1 MRMTMFSKYAIPVCA
16 LAMCSVTLATV
27 PMLAQ
32 GNGRASF
39 MSPEQQQTQL
49 NALTNAVGLTPNQVT
64 QVQAINSHAMSQTLD
79 IRNSGDA
86 RQPPHPK

>member
-1 MRMTMFSKYAIPVCA
+1 
-16 LAMCSVTLATV
+16 MCFGHVQRNPGDGANAGTK
-27 PMLAQ
+27 